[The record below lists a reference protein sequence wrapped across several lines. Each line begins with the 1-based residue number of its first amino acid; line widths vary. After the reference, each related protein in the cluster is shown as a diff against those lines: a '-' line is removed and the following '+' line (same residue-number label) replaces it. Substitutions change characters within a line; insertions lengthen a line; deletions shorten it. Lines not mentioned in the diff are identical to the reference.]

1 MGVLKI
7 KVYRTIQPGLP
18 PVFHDK
24 PCWGGHEEFEVTL
37 TKAGVIAALNGFS
50 SMEMRSGMVTGVVE
64 TLNKKTTGAPKE
76 AVPVGEGPMY
86 RVDPEDAEKLK
97 GKSPSYIRG
106 WNAVK
111 DRRKH
116 G

>member
-7 KVYRTIQPGLP
+7 KVYRTMQPGLP

-24 PCWGGHEEFEVTL
+24 PHGAGAEEFEVIL

-50 SMEMRSGMVTGVVE
+50 SMEMRHEMVAGVVE
-64 TLNKKTTGAPKE
+64 TLNRKTTEAPKK
-76 AVPVGEGPMY
+76 AVAVGEGLMY
-86 RVDPEDAEKLK
+86 RVDPEDAEVLK

-106 WNAVK
+106 WNTIK